1 MPEGNRQKSKASR
14 RAKAKSP
21 WRWVFWAVGG
31 LVFFLLL
38 LGTVTAYADSRQ
50 RGRMF
55 PNTTVLGVDVSGM
68 PREEV
73 MDLLQDRVVNPLRK
87 PVVLRYGEKS
97 WEIRPADLNLNVDLE
112 ALVDRAYRLG
122 WERSFWERIYRR
134 LFARPAKVEVGLE
147 YTLDEGALKNK
158 VASIAREIDRSP
170 RNASL
175 DFDFKTGKLSY
186 TWAKEGLKVDQEAT
200 MRRVMEALLAEDR
213 TVDAV
218 VNVTAPSVTD
228 DRFKSVIVV
237 DVMGFTLKLYNKD
250 VLVKTYPVAVGTP
263 KYPTPLGAY
272 KIIRK
277 EKNPVWINPNSDWS
291 KSMPPRIEPGPN
303 NPLGLR
309 ALVTNAGGG
318 LVLIHGTPSF
328 APGMRSHGCI
338 RMSNANIVELYEL
351 VEVGTPVYIWTSKP
365 IPPPPPEQG
374 PVEQPENPGLATDQ
388 G

>member
-1 MPEGNRQKSKASR
+1 MDISIKRKDRWGRPG
-14 RAKAKSP
+14 RAWK
-21 WRWVFWAVGG
+21 WLLLAVAAA
-31 LVFFLLL
+31 VFLLVL
-38 LGTVTAYADSRQ
+38 VGSVVAYADARQ

-55 PNTTVLGVDVSGM
+55 PNTRVLGVDVSGM
-68 PREEV
+68 HREEV
-73 MDLLQDRVVNPLRK
+73 INLLQEKVVAPLRK
-87 PVVLRYGEKS
+87 PVTLKYGERS
-97 WEIRPADLNLNVDLE
+97 WEIKPSDLNLRVDVE
-112 ALVDRAYRLG
+112 ALVDRAYRMG
-122 WERSFWERIYRR
+122 WERSFWERLYRR
-134 LFARPAKVEVGLE
+134 LFARPAEVEVGLE
-147 YTLDEGALKNK
+147 YTLDEGALKSK
-158 VASIAREIDRSP
+158 ISSIAREIDKSP

-186 TWAKEGLKVDQEAT
+186 TWAREGQKMDQEAT
-200 MRRVMEALLAEDR
+200 ARKVMEALLAEER
-213 TVDAV
+213 TVEAV
-218 VNVTAPSVTD
+218 VATVAPSVTD

-250 VLVKTYPVAVGTP
+250 TLVKTYPVAVGTP
-263 KYPTPLGAY
+263 KYPTPLGSY
-272 KIIRK
+272 RIIRK

-291 KSMPPRIEPGPN
+291 KNMPPRIEPGPN

-338 RMSNANIVELYEL
+338 RMSNAHIVELFDL
-351 VEVGTPVYIWTSKP
+351 VEVGTPVFIWTSKP

-374 PVEQPENPGLATDQ
+374 PVEGPENPGLADDQ

>member
-1 MPEGNRQKSKASR
+1 MKTENPRKGIR
-14 RAKAKSP
+14 RIFSARGARK
-21 WRWVFWAVGG
+21 WLLLAVGVV
-31 LVFFLLL
+31 LFLLL
-38 LGTVTAYADSRQ
+38 LMGSVAVYADARQ
-50 RGRMF
+50 RGKMF
-55 PNTTVLGVDVSGM
+55 PSTRVLGMDVSGM

-73 MDLLQDRVVNPLRK
+73 VALLQEKVVTPLRK
-87 PVVLRYGEKS
+87 PVTLKYGEKR
-97 WEIRPADLNLNVDLE
+97 WEIDPAELKLNVDLE
-112 ALVDRAYRLG
+112 ALVDRAYRMG
-122 WERSFWERIYRR
+122 WERSLWERVYRR
-134 LFARPAKVEVGLE
+134 FFARPAVVEVGLE
-147 YTLDEGALKNK
+147 YTIDEGALRSKLS
-158 VASIAREIDRSP
+158 SIAREIDRSP

-186 TWAKEGLKVDQEAT
+186 TWARDGLKMDQEAT
-200 MRRVMEALLAEDR
+200 LRKVMDALLSEER
-213 TVDAV
+213 VVDAEV
-218 VNVTAPSVTD
+218 ATVAPSVTD

-237 DVMGFTLKLYNKD
+237 DVMGFNLKLYNKD
-250 VLVKTYPVAVGTP
+250 TLVKTYPVAVGTP
-263 KYPTPLGAY
+263 KYPTPLGSY

-291 KSMPPRIEPGPN
+291 KDMPPRIEPGPN

-318 LVLIHGTPSF
+318 LVLIHGSPNF

-338 RMSNANIVELYEL
+338 RMSNANIVELFDL

-374 PVEQPENPGLATDQ
+374 PVEGPENPGLADDQ

>member
-1 MPEGNRQKSKASR
+1 MKGLRGRRKRRPLARGSNR
-14 RAKAKSP
+14 
-21 WRWVFWAVGG
+21 WALWALAGAA
-31 LVFFLLL
+31 LFLLF
-38 LGTVTAYADSRQ
+38 LGTVTAYADARQ
-50 RGRMF
+50 RGKMF
-55 PNTTVLGVDVSGM
+55 PNTKVLGMDVSGM
-68 PREEV
+68 SREEV
-73 MDLLQDRVVNPLRK
+73 LNLLRENIVAPLSE
-87 PVVLRYGEKS
+87 PVVLRFGERS
-97 WEIRPADLNLNVDLE
+97 WEIKPADLKLHIDLE

-122 WERSFWERIYRR
+122 WERSLWERIYRR
-134 LFARPAKVEVGLE
+134 LFARPAEVEVGLE
-147 YTLDEGALKNK
+147 YTLDEGALRAKL
-158 VASIAREIDRSP
+158 ATIAREIDRSP

-186 TWAKEGLKVDQEAT
+186 TWAREGLKMDQEVT
-200 MRRVMEALLAEDR
+200 LQRILEALLAKER
-213 TVDAV
+213 TVEAAV
-218 VNVTAPSVTD
+218 NTVAPSVTD

-250 VLVKTYPVAVGTP
+250 SLVKTYPVAVGTP
-263 KYPTPLGAY
+263 KYPTPLGSY
-272 KIIRK
+272 RIIRK

-291 KSMPPRIEPGPN
+291 RNMPPRIEPGPN

-318 LVLIHGTPSF
+318 LVLIHGTPNF

-338 RMSNANIVELYEL
+338 RMSNAHIVELYEL
-351 VEVGTPVYIWTSKP
+351 VEVGTPVFIWTSKP